1 MDNPSYETLTT
12 LRQSETER
20 EDEAEYMYTNPKSI
34 HLCEVVS
41 VPFTA
46 PSESETNH
54 SEESGQEP
62 RYAKL
67 KLTDAVYK
75 NVGHSDSEITQED
88 FYSHLDHR
96 TENLS

>member
-1 MDNPSYETLTT
+1 VDNPSYETLAT
-12 LRQSETER
+12 LRQPETER
-20 EDEAEYMYTNPKSI
+20 EDEAEYVYADPKSS

-46 PSESETNH
+46 PSEAETNH
-54 SEESGQEP
+54 NEESGQEP

-67 KLTDAVYK
+67 KPTDAVYK
-75 NVGHSDSEITQED
+75 NVGRSDSEITQED

-96 TENLS
+96 TGNLS